1 MEFVFMRRRNV
12 SFSHW
17 LFSPHLFLFLT
28 CDRNECIWWTMVHT
42 ILSILTRK
50 AKKKERSIFYFLSEH
65 PPRHPHQTVASKDII
80 TLLILE
86 NNAFSPYT
94 KTHTHNTNQHLK
106 QPCQILCSSLNK
118 WPNILMCY
126 YINIVLEKKISFTLT
141 TIISSSLCIWQ

>member
-1 MEFVFMRRRNV
+1 M
-12 SFSHW
+12 
-17 LFSPHLFLFLT
+17 HLMNNGPYYSLYS
-28 CDRNECIWWTMVHT
+28 NSE
-42 ILSILTRK
+42 S
-50 AKKKERSIFYFLSEH
+50 KKKERSIFYFLSEH

-118 WPNILMCY
+118 WPNILMRY
-126 YINIVLEKKISFTLT
+126 YISCISSIVVLEKKNIFHLNDYHIIIMYLT
-141 TIISSSLCIWQ
+141 IKVMMIVDTCPQ